1 MGKLRLQASVDRVY
15 LDHAAATPVR
25 PEVASAIAEAEA
37 VAFANPSSAHAAGR
51 TAKRI
56 LEDSRERILALVGGR
71 PTGLHRDRLVFTSGA
86 TEANRMG
93 VLGLAGSRTGWI
105 ASSARDHP
113 GLRRAAADLCELGW
127 RSIEVPLM
135 TRGCLGP
142 DLAGEALAT
151 MAIGSGLLTVTTVC
165 GQTGIRDDL
174 TAIARLAGRTPGLK
188 IHADATQAAA
198 WEPVAFAESPFST
211 LAFAPHKFGG
221 PRGIG
226 GLLIR
231 SGVALQPLVPGP
243 QELGLR
249 GGTEAVALAV
259 GFARSLEIVVAEQH
273 RAVARVTA
281 LRNRLEREIVAAA
294 AAANFAATVIGGN
307 TPRAPHITA
316 IGFQGIDRQVLVIAA
331 DLEGVCL
338 ATGTACASGSMEP
351 PAIFAALGIDAA
363 LQQGVIRASV
373 GVTTTEADIM
383 QAVVRLTAVFVRL
396 RR

>member
-1 MGKLRLQASVDRVY
+1 
-15 LDHAAATPVR
+15 
-25 PEVASAIAEAEA
+25 
-37 VAFANPSSAHAAGR
+37 
-51 TAKRI
+51 
-56 LEDSRERILALVGGR
+56 
-71 PTGLHRDRLVFTSGA
+71 
-86 TEANRMG
+86 
-93 VLGLAGSRTGWI
+93 
-105 ASSARDHP
+105 
-113 GLRRAAADLCELGW
+113 
-127 RSIEVPLM
+127 M

-259 GFARSLEIVVAEQH
+259 GFAQAGSEP
-273 RAVARVTA
+273 
-281 LRNRLEREIVAAA
+281 
-294 AAANFAATVIGGN
+294 VISN
-307 TPRAPHITA
+307 SNPSPP
-316 IGFQGIDRQVLVIAA
+316 
-331 DLEGVCL
+331 E
-338 ATGTACASGSMEP
+338 GSMLPVVVMPGLVPGPKMPVPPTVPAKDPVPPSREP
-351 PAIFAALGIDAA
+351 A
-363 LQQGVIRASV
+363 ASV
-373 GVTTTEADIM
+373 TSPRTEPLTTSVPAET
-383 QAVVRLTAVFVRL
+383 VVPPV
-396 RR
+396 